1 MTLTRLV
8 LILALDLQD
17 VEEVGGRSVDLD
29 QIVMGAR
36 LGVRQ
41 LGDGEL
47 FGALWFVGYRW
58 CRAWP
63 GRYDQVEGTE
73 AAAGGLRTYFD
84 ILGNLDAAHRV
95 GGWQQGKIGVAPG
108 GVLEQGP
115 DGKLGT
121 KGGCAYGSRYI
132 LGKMCTTLAT
142 RTGYLVRGSVGKL
155 ACGGYGQRDCASR
168 WLHNRYQDK

>member
-47 FGALWFVGYRW
+47 FGAL
-58 CRAWP
+58 
-63 GRYDQVEGTE
+63 
-73 AAAGGLRTYFD
+73 
-84 ILGNLDAAHRV
+84 
-95 GGWQQGKIGVAPG
+95 
-108 GVLEQGP
+108 
-115 DGKLGT
+115 
-121 KGGCAYGSRYI
+121 
-132 LGKMCTTLAT
+132 
-142 RTGYLVRGSVGKL
+142 
-155 ACGGYGQRDCASR
+155 
-168 WLHNRYQDK
+168 